1 MLGRGYIV
9 LIAGGAL
16 VVSGIV
22 ISALGT
28 GSLIGS
34 FLKSST
40 IIAQTLIKPSDSVN
54 VTLRLSDLGRIISVA
69 IHTNSEAPNATL
81 NELVRDSYG
90 TVMSNHNF
98 QREIL
103 STFEP
108 TTTGEYVLTIS
119 NHGANPVNVHGVF
132 GYIPIIGENNEVNI
146 NPVGGIITGV
156 ILAIIGIIALIVGI
170 VIVIL
175 DRKRGKPKSSA
186 ASIR

>member
-40 IIAQTLIKPSDSVN
+40 VIAQTLIKPSDSIN
-54 VTLRLSDLGRIISVA
+54 VTLRVSDVGRILSVA
-69 IHTNSEAPNATL
+69 IHTNSETPNATL

-90 TVMSNHNF
+90 SVVSNHNF

-103 STFEP
+103 STFKP

-119 NHGANPVNVHGVF
+119 NHGPSSINVGGVF
-132 GYIPIIGENNEVNI
+132 GYIPIIGENKEVNI

-156 ILAIIGIIALIVGI
+156 ILAIIGITALIVGI
-170 VIVIL
+170 VIIIL
-175 DRKRGKPKSSA
+175 DRKGDKPKSTVKK
-186 ASIR
+186 

>member
-16 VVSGIV
+16 LVSGIV

-28 GSLIGS
+28 SSLIGS

-40 IIAQTLIKPSDSVN
+40 VIGQTLIKPSESVN
-54 VTLRLSDLGRIISVA
+54 VTLRVSYIGRIVSVA
-69 IHTNSEAPNATL
+69 IHTNSDAPNATL

-90 TVMSNHNF
+90 TMVSNHNF

-103 STFEP
+103 NTFEP
-108 TTTGEYVLTIS
+108 KTTGEYVLTIS
-119 NHGANPVNVHGVF
+119 NHGPSSVNVHGVF

-146 NPVGGIITGV
+146 NPVGGIITGL

-175 DRKRGKPKSSA
+175 DRKGDKPKTPVKK
-186 ASIR
+186 